1 MKDIAK
7 TIREAIDE
15 TMKPLNEAYVAQPA
29 RFDLKTELLSPKAK
43 KAKQEEFE
51 ASVAALNRT
60 SAELDGAERE
70 GVDDKG
76 SRFRQLKLEE
86 VHHLNSSFLRAMHL
100 QNISDLGSRITMDML
115 CYMRIVR
122 DFGSFDAWQKD
133 FIACAM
139 SSRNGFAMLGY
150 SLHLRRYLNFV
161 IDGNDLSVPMG
172 VLPVIVLDVSDSSY
186 FRDYLNNRLAYVH
199 GMMKEFNWGTVEER
213 VEKCERI
220 AKVGY

>member
-1 MKDIAK
+1 MKDITK
-7 TIREAIDE
+7 TIRQAIDE
-15 TMKPLNEAYVAQPA
+15 TMKPLNESYVAQPA
-29 RFDLKTELLSPKAK
+29 KFDLKTELLSSKAK
-43 KAKQEEFE
+43 KAMLEEFE

-60 SAELDGAERE
+60 SAELDGAQRD

-86 VHHLNSSFLRAMHL
+86 VHHLNGSFLRAMHL
-100 QNISDLGSRITMDML
+100 QNISDLSSRITMDML

-122 DFGSFDAWQKD
+122 DFGTFDAWQKD
-133 FIACAM
+133 FIACAV

-161 IDGNDLSVPMG
+161 IDGNDLSVPVG
-172 VLPVIVLDVSDSSY
+172 VLPVIVLDVSDASY
-186 FRDYLNNRLAYVH
+186 FRDYLNNRLIYVH
-199 GMMKEFNWGTVEER
+199 GMMKEFNWNTIEER
-213 VEKCERI
+213 VDKCERI